1 MKDHAQEPRPS
12 IAWLFL
18 PVMFAAVCYAFY
30 MHANPIVRVEV
41 VREVQ
46 YVDREKI
53 IAAKPVTVEVEKV
66 VEKIVDRPIIL
77 TVEKPVEKI
86 VRVEV
91 PVEKIVYRELPAPEP
106 VTVIEYVPVFRWRR

>member
-1 MKDHAQEPRPS
+1 MKDIAQEQRPS

-30 MHANPIVRVEV
+30 MHANPIVRVEK

-86 VRVEV
+86 V
-91 PVEKIVYRELPAPEP
+91 YRELPAPEP
-106 VTVIEYVPVFRWRR
+106 VTVIEYVPVYRWRR